1 MAAGSRQGQA
11 KPVAQAAHCLD
22 AHRTG
27 RQPAQQPAQARQAD
41 IEAAAGGHIHQGTT
55 GAGQLKPAEHGAGS
69 LKQRQQQRPIPPTE
83 ANIPVSTTGDSPGI
97 RVARETGS
105 MLSSDQPSVIAHTGV
120 MVVINTGINTG
131 INTATTTL
139 MATEI
144 TTQIA
149 TEITSRIEIDI
160 GVATNSGGSGHG
172 GGHAGSQTQP
182 AVRGIQGQGTDRDQQ
197 RLAHLDR
204 SGRSGLQ
211 QPLDPPHQLRKTEG
225 LGQIVVGTGG
235 KPLDPVVGTGQTGE
249 DEHGEMVILAAQLF
263 QQVEAIAT
271 GKPPIKQQQIRLITQ
286 QSRP

>member
-1 MAAGSRQGQA
+1 
-11 KPVAQAAHCLD
+11 
-22 AHRTG
+22 
-27 RQPAQQPAQARQAD
+27 
-41 IEAAAGGHIHQGTT
+41 
-55 GAGQLKPAEHGAGS
+55 
-69 LKQRQQQRPIPPTE
+69 
-83 ANIPVSTTGDSPGI
+83 
-97 RVARETGS
+97 

-120 MVVINTGINTG
+120 MVVIHTG
-131 INTATTTL
+131 INTATTTV

-149 TEITSRIEIDI
+149 TEITSRIEIVI

-172 GGHAGSQTQP
+172 GGHAVSQAQP

-204 SGRSGLQ
+204 PGRSGLQ

-249 DEHGEMVILAAQLF
+249 DEHGEMVILAAQLL

-286 QSRP
+286 QSCPQIRHPVIKNKSPAAGPQTALQKAAELAIVLQPPERGAQPLGQRRR